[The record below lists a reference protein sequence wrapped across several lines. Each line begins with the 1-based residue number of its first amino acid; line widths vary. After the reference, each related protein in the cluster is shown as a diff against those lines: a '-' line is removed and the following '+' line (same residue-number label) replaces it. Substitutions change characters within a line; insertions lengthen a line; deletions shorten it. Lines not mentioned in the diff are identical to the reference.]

1 MGLVSEEDPAARL
14 LAELADLLEKLYE
27 PELERYGLGSRDRLG
42 ARSGHPLRQL
52 ADRVG
57 SIFGVDDYDL
67 YVHASSPGAVV
78 EFTDPVSILI
88 PAMALKL
95 PESGQVFV
103 LARVFANVTRKLH
116 AVDRLTPAELEL
128 LFGGAAR
135 MVDSTFAATSLGED
149 SIASSSR
156 RVSRALP
163 WIGRGG
169 IEDAARDYAAA
180 RRVDIPDFVRRVRT
194 SAARA
199 ALLVAD
205 DLTTAVTAVRRSE
218 GDLSG
223 ATGTT
228 LAEGNR
234 LAEDLLGFWVSEGA
248 LAVRRRLG
256 LL

>member
-1 MGLVSEEDPAARL
+1 MEISESCSEDDSDSLFSSGAESRSNDWAPRNANMKDENKRVTAAYP
-14 LAELADLLEKLYE
+14 D
-27 PELERYGLGSRDRLG
+27 
-42 ARSGHPLRQL
+42 
-52 ADRVG
+52 
-57 SIFGVDDYDL
+57 
-67 YVHASSPGAVV
+67 
-78 EFTDPVSILI
+78 T
-88 PAMALKL
+88 
-95 PESGQVFV
+95 
-103 LARVFANVTRKLH
+103 
-116 AVDRLTPAELEL
+116 
-128 LFGGAAR
+128 
-135 MVDSTFAATSLGED
+135 GED
-149 SIASSSR
+149 SITSSSR

-180 RRVDIPDFVRRVRT
+180 RRVDVADFVRRVRT

-205 DLTTAVTAVRRSE
+205 DLTAAVTAVRRSE

-223 ATGTT
+223 VTGAT
-228 LAEGNR
+228 LADGNR